1 MSLWRRLFPY
11 REREMKRSFTK
22 ALTQTKV
29 SFCSCLCCYGVAMVT
44 QEDLDHLEV
53 GPRNKSKRIN
63 TQPSKGSIS
72 SPFSFFFLLPLSPFS
87 SSSSFLLL
95 HNPLSLSQWQ
105 LYMFVKKRRRC
116 TMLSHYVNWHWKN
129 WNIRSVSQYMYT
141 FKPTECTYTA
151 TACCYCAVL
160 KC

>member
-1 MSLWRRLFPY
+1 MMSLWRRLFPY

-95 HNPLSLSQWQ
+95 YNPLSLS
-105 LYMFVKKRRRC
+105 
-116 TMLSHYVNWHWKN
+116 LSVTTIYVRKEEEKVYNAISLRELTLEELKHQVSQ
-129 WNIRSVSQYMYT
+129 SVS
-141 FKPTECTYTA
+141 
-151 TACCYCAVL
+151 
-160 KC
+160 

>member
-1 MSLWRRLFPY
+1 MMSLWRRLFPY

-72 SPFSFFFLLPLSPFS
+72 SPSLSSFSSLSLLSPLPPLFS
-87 SSSSFLLL
+87 YCII
-95 HNPLSLSQWQ
+95 LSLS
-105 LYMFVKKRRRC
+105 
-116 TMLSHYVNWHWKN
+116 LSVTTIYVRKEEEKVYNAISLRELTLEELKHQVSQ
-129 WNIRSVSQYMYT
+129 SVS
-141 FKPTECTYTA
+141 
-151 TACCYCAVL
+151 
-160 KC
+160 